1 MEVSTAKCPSFS
13 CQIRVTNTEWIR
25 KLCWC
30 CEIFFWNV
38 ATSDLWRNL
47 EQVSFRD
54 TSPLLSPPESPF
66 GWCACKHNHF
76 YFNNFAGHIYKKYE
90 ARSEMKVCFQD
101 LVWSPSLAHLDLKLA
116 ASRTFDTHSPQHTVL
131 IKFRLASFFEDKK
144 SSQNIEK
151 VLEKKNTHNCAAVP
165 FSKVYIL
172 HGKSGQETDN
182 WEPHDLATTKLGSN
196 RTGVPNSIL
205 IS

>member
-151 VLEKKNTHNCAAVP
+151 VLEKKNTHTIARQCH
-165 FSKVYIL
+165 FQ
-172 HGKSGQETDN
+172 KSTFCMENLVKKQTIENHTIWQPRN
-182 WEPHDLATTKLGSN
+182 WDQ
-196 RTGVPNSIL
+196 TGLVCQIQS
-205 IS
+205 S